1 MIPRCNLATHPGRFC
16 CRFRPHITGNFNE
29 LHVWQKSIDLVVD
42 VYSAT
47 MFFPKDEIFGL
58 RLQIRRA
65 AVSIPSNLAEGQG
78 RSTEN
83 DYRRFVLNVRGS
95 LLEIQTQIVI
105 CERLEYFDE
114 EQTTNLGTKADE
126 IGRMLNGLL
135 RYLTPN
141 AWRPTPGA

>member
-1 MIPRCNLATHPGRFC
+1 
-16 CRFRPHITGNFNE
+16 
-29 LHVWQKSIDLVVD
+29 
-42 VYSAT
+42 